1 MVDLLTEA
9 RKGAQALVNTCASLV
24 SGESVLILSDPTTEE
39 VGKLVEESV
48 QQVTSSAEHLCL
60 SVSKIHGAEPPDS
73 IAEKM
78 LESDVIFCLT
88 SRSLA
93 HTDAR
98 KNATD
103 KGARFLSLP
112 DYSLDALASPAMRV
126 DYVAQALVCNRIAE
140 IFDKG
145 EDVKIVSKNGT
156 NASLKISGR
165 KANSC
170 PGICAEPGCF
180 ASPPDIE
187 THIPLLEDYSEGIVV
202 VDGSIPWPG
211 IGVLTTPVT
220 LVVEG
225 GKIKQFKGEKA
236 QILEEIFSSQN
247 SDKAY
252 VIAEL
257 GVGLNP
263 KAHLSGRMLEDE
275 GCMGTIHLG
284 CGSNS
289 TFGGN
294 NKINFHLDMVIK
306 DITLIVDDTEVI
318 AGGRLCL

>member
-1 MVDLLTEA
+1 MVDVLTEA
-9 RKGAQALVNTCASLV
+9 RKGAQALVNTCASLK
-24 SGESVLILSDPTTEE
+24 SGEGVLILSDPTTEE
-39 VGKLVEESV
+39 VGRIV
-48 QQVTSSAEHLCL
+48 AEIAREITPEVKHLCL
-60 SVSKIHGAEPPDS
+60 SVSKIHGTEPPDE
-73 IAEKM
+73 IAGEM
-78 LESDVIFCLT
+78 LKSDVIFCLT

-93 HTDAR
+93 HTSAR

-112 DYSLDALASPAMRV
+112 DYSLEALASPALRV
-126 DYVAQALVCNRIAE
+126 DYEAQALLCDQIAE
-140 IFDKG
+140 IFDQG
-145 EDVKIVSKNGT
+145 ETVKITSESGT
-156 NASLKISGR
+156 NARLGISGR

-170 PGICAEPGCF
+170 PGLCAEPGCF

-187 THIPLLEDYSEGIVV
+187 THIPPLEECSDGIVV
-202 VDGSIPWPG
+202 VDGSIPCPE
-211 IGVLTTPVT
+211 IGVLKTPVT
-220 LVVEG
+220 LTIEG
-225 GKIKQFKGEKA
+225 GKIRKFEGEKA
-236 QILEEIFSSQN
+236 SVLEEIFRSQN
-247 SDKAY
+247 NEKAY

-263 KAHLSGRMLEDE
+263 AAHLFGRMLEDE
-275 GCMGTIHLG
+275 GCIGTIHLG

-306 DITLIVDDTEVI
+306 DITLMVDKTEVI

>member
-1 MVDLLTEA
+1 MIALLTEA

-24 SGESVLILSDPTTEE
+24 SGERALILSDPTTNE
-39 VGKLVEESV
+39 VGEIVAESV
-48 QQVTSSAEHLCL
+48 RAVTSKVEHVYLPI
-60 SVSKIHGAEPPDS
+60 SKIHGEEPPDG
-73 IAEKM
+73 IAREM

-93 HTDAR
+93 HTNAR

-112 DYSLDALASPAMRV
+112 DYSIDTLASPALRV
-126 DYVAQALVCNRIAE
+126 DYEAQAMVCSRIAE

-145 EDVKIVSKNGT
+145 ENVKIVSENGT
-156 NASLKISGR
+156 NASFRISGR

-170 PGICAEPGCF
+170 PGICVEPGCF

-187 THIPLLEDYSEGIVV
+187 THIPPLEEFSEGIVV
-202 VDGSIPWPG
+202 VDGSIPWPE
-211 IGVLTTPVT
+211 IGVLATPVT

-225 GKIKQFKGEKA
+225 GRIRQFKGAKAPVLEK
-236 QILEEIFSSQN
+236 IFNSQN
-247 SDKAY
+247 SDRAY

-263 KAHLSGRMLEDE
+263 KAHLTGRMLEDE

-289 TFGGN
+289 TFGGE

-306 DITLIVDDTEVI
+306 DITLIVDETEVI